1 MTDMSFGLID
11 FIDDRLEKHK
21 DKLGPLHRPLSIFL
35 GSIIFL
41 MLLAAIIGLPISLFK
56 DINYVVL
63 AQFGLIAVYFM
74 LLLTIKQ
81 NVYDR
86 FTFSLALF
94 IVVTA
99 GPVMVS
105 TAGFLKVLT
114 PVNEQVAGLLSQSNT
129 VEVFFYSFLRG
140 LGNVMWALPMLFMF
154 FTFFPVYE
162 KAGPQ
167 VVKKRYVS
175 TCRVAFVFLILAMI
189 LVPWLDGAG
198 KGVAELPEDLGIL
211 GDEIHGFQLVY
222 LIFLAA
228 YLLAGFSTIIAARLL
243 SKGNDKRWL
252 WIVTSGLLASQIL
265 YMVSDYNDQQIA
277 LRFPGSR
284 TTADFVDAFES
295 ANGTVVFTNPRLHN
309 ISKARYESLVTYAI
323 CEGKSGEFS
332 FKVTDKTDFDTEFT
346 KINLASLRIN
356 DPLKFFCPIEDE

>member
-1 MTDMSFGLID
+1 MAVWKNTRINWGHFTGRFPYS
-11 FIDDRLEKHK
+11 
-21 DKLGPLHRPLSIFL
+21 L

-41 MLLAAIIGLPISLFK
+41 MLLAAIIGLPMKLIK

-94 IVVTA
+94 IVITA

-105 TAGFLKVLT
+105 TASFLKLLT
-114 PVNEQVAGLLSQSNT
+114 PVNEQVAILLGQSNT

-162 KAGPQ
+162 KAGPKM
-167 VVKKRYVS
+167 VRKRYIN
-175 TCRVAFVFLILAMI
+175 TCRVAFVFVILAMI
-189 LVPWLDGAG
+189 LVPWLDGAN
-198 KGVAELPEDLGIL
+198 KGFAELPEDLGIL
-211 GDEIHGFQLVY
+211 GNEIRVFQHAYLV
-222 LIFLAA
+222 FLAA
-228 YLLAGFSTIIAARLL
+228 YLLAGLGAIIAARLL

-252 WIVTSGLLASQIL
+252 WIVACGLLVCQLL

-284 TTADFVDAFES
+284 TTADFVNAFES
-295 ANGTVVFTNPRLHN
+295 ADGTVVFTNPRLHN
-309 ISKARYESLVTYAI
+309 ISKVRYESLVTYAI
-323 CEGKSGEFS
+323 CVGKSGEFS
-332 FKVTDKTDFDTEFT
+332 FKVTNKTDFDTTFT
-346 KINLASLRIN
+346 KINMASLRVN
-356 DPLKFFCPIEDE
+356 NPAKFFCPFVDEL